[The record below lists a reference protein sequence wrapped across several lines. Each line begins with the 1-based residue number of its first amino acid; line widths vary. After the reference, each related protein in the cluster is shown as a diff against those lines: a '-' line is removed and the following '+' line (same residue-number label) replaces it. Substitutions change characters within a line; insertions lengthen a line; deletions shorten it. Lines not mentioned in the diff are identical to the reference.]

1 MIQLNTVKYKDS
13 LLIIIRLYHIDR
25 QILLLILTQCDL
37 PKNPSLAVLMRNL
50 NEITVHLIFFFFFN
64 LSSLIALFQTLWFEF
79 IDFQDAH
86 TGKMH
91 VCGMYLLSHSSSLFF
106 HFHSLH
112 VHTLCCNIS
121 WGLVHKSSDS
131 KIYIKQI
138 VLSERYLSEE
148 VTVQFWLKY

>member
-91 VCGMYLLSHSSSLFF
+91 VCGMYLLSHSSSLFSTF
-106 HFHSLH
+106 TPCMYTHCVATFPGGSCTKALIQRYILNKLSYQSVTSQKKSL
-112 VHTLCCNIS
+112 CNS
-121 WGLVHKSSDS
+121 G
-131 KIYIKQI
+131 
-138 VLSERYLSEE
+138 
-148 VTVQFWLKY
+148 